1 MQSLSFLSFICMY
14 FLDRF
19 SCSDST
25 LVSPCFPV
33 CNCSLL
39 IEEEGGCRH
48 VQSVKWPLIY
58 LFTCL
63 NKYISKPVL
72 FEGSAQRL
80 TLCVLVS
87 TCMSCSTFSR
97 RHRYIFIELEL
108 QAAANFGLFSKM

>member
-1 MQSLSFLSFICMY
+1 MQSLSFLSSFLSSICLD

-48 VQSVKWPLIY
+48 VQSVKWPLTF
-58 LFTCL
+58 LLTCL
-63 NKYISKPVL
+63 NKYVSKPVL
-72 FEGSAQRL
+72 FKRA
-80 TLCVLVS
+80 
-87 TCMSCSTFSR
+87 M
-97 RHRYIFIELEL
+97 HR
-108 QAAANFGLFSKM
+108 G